1 MPENHEPDLAAAT
14 NRQAEPPSPESQ
26 VPGTTAAENAQVA
39 DAQVTTDVDLNR
51 TSEAVEK
58 ELRQYSEAMGSVES
72 ILAKIRSC
80 TDKEKTALQDDVKQL
95 GQMYQKLSKGR
106 IDIVIFGEIST
117 GKSAMINAL
126 IGDAVAAVDVQ
137 GGWTKE
143 IWGTTWE
150 GTGHRIQGL
159 DESEIVLIDTP
170 GINEVGGAD
179 RGDMA
184 NEAARKADLI
194 LFVTDSDLNETEYA
208 ALLNLASLQKPI
220 ILVLNKID
228 LYSPEQQSRL
238 VEVLVERVG
247 EFIPREQ
254 IVKTT
259 ADPRE
264 VECIIESADGSTRT
278 EWRRPQPKTE
288 ELKIKIMDIL
298 QRDGLDLI
306 ALNAALYAADKS
318 DRVASLRIEL
328 RERHATQLIMTYA
341 TIKAIAVAAN
351 PVPFGDTLGGVAVDV
366 TMVMML
372 AKVYGL
378 EMSSAKAKELSKAIL
393 KSAGWVGVGELIV
406 PVVKLFTLSAATPFT
421 ILPQGAAAG
430 YSSYIVGH
438 ASKYYFE
445 HGASWGAAGP
455 KQVVKSILARTDKKS
470 IVANLKKE
478 IQNKLGHNRH
488 AKS

>member
-1 MPENHEPDLAAAT
+1 MSDNNECKTEPMVAGALPGRQEPAGGNSATGGGPDRETVQREDL
-14 NRQAEPPSPESQ
+14 
-26 VPGTTAAENAQVA
+26 
-39 DAQVTTDVDLNR
+39 LN
-51 TSEAVEK
+51 E
-58 ELRQYSEAMGSVES
+58 ELKQYSAAMASVETT
-72 ILAKIRSC
+72 LAKIRSC
-80 TDKEKTALQDDVKQL
+80 TDKEKSSLREDVKQL
-95 GQMYQKLSKGR
+95 GQMYQKLSRGR
-106 IDIVIFGEIST
+106 VDIVIFGEIST
-117 GKSAMINAL
+117 GKSAIINAL
-126 IGDAVAAVDVQ
+126 IGEAVAAVDVQ

-143 IWGTTWE
+143 IWGTAWE
-150 GTGHRIQGL
+150 GTGHRIPGL

-179 RGDMA
+179 RGDLA
-184 NEAARKADLI
+184 TEAARKADLI

-208 ALLNLASLQKPI
+208 ALLNLAALQKPI
-220 ILVLNKID
+220 VLVLNKID
-228 LYSPEQQSRL
+228 LYSTEQQDRL
-238 VEVLVERVG
+238 IEVLVERVG
-247 EFIPREQ
+247 DFIPESQ

-264 VECIIESADGSTRT
+264 IECIIESADGTTRN
-278 EWRRPQPKTE
+278 EWRKPDPGIE
-288 ELKIKIMDIL
+288 ALKIKIMETL
-298 QRDGLDLI
+298 ERDGLDLI

-318 DRVASLRIEL
+318 DRVASIRVALRD
-328 RERHATQLIMTYA
+328 RHATQLIMAYA

-406 PVVKLFTLSAATPFT
+406 PVVKLFTFSAATPFT

-445 HGASWGAAGP
+445 HGASWGTAGP
-455 KQVVKSILARTDKKS
+455 KQVVKDILANTDKKS
-470 IVANLKKE
+470 VVANLKKE
-478 IQNKLGHNRH
+478 IQTKLWQNPH

>member
-1 MPENHEPDLAAAT
+1 MADQNELNEDETARLTDKDEGTLAAGELMIDDVIRPAT
-14 NRQAEPPSPESQ
+14 
-26 VPGTTAAENAQVA
+26 ENAHEL
-39 DAQVTTDVDLNR
+39 DSSDPR
-51 TSEAVEK
+51 VEE
-58 ELRQYSEAMGSVES
+58 ELKQYSAAMASVES
-72 ILAKIRSC
+72 TLAKIRSC
-80 TDKEKTALQDDVKQL
+80 SDKEKTALRDDVKQL

-143 IWGTTWE
+143 IWGTKWE
-150 GTGHRIQGL
+150 GTGHRIPGL

-170 GINEVGGAD
+170 GINEVGGHE
-179 RGDMA
+179 RGDLA
-184 NEAARKADLI
+184 TEAARKADLI

-228 LYSPEQQSRL
+228 LYNPEQQKRL
-238 VEVLVERVG
+238 IEVLVERVG
-247 EFIPREQ
+247 DFIPENQ

-264 VECIIESADGSTRT
+264 VECIIESADGSTRN
-278 EWRRPQPKTE
+278 EWRQPEPRIE
-288 ELKIKIMDIL
+288 ELKIRIMEIL
-298 QRDGLDLI
+298 ERDGLDLI

-318 DRVASLRIEL
+318 DRVASLRVEL
-328 RERHATQLIMTYA
+328 RDRHATQLIMTYA

-351 PVPFGDTLGGVAVDV
+351 PVPFGDIVGGVAVDV

-378 EMSSAKAKELSKAIL
+378 EMSSAKAKELAKAIG
-393 KSAGWVGVGELIV
+393 KSAGWVGVSELVGPIA
-406 PVVKLFTLSAATPFT
+406 KLFTFSVATPFT

-438 ASKYYFE
+438 AAKYYFE
-445 HGASWGAAGP
+445 HGSSWGPGGP
-455 KQVVKSILARTDKKS
+455 KQVVKEILANTDKRS
-470 IVANLKKE
+470 VVANLKKE
-478 IQNKLGHNRH
+478 IQSKLGKNPH
-488 AKS
+488 AS